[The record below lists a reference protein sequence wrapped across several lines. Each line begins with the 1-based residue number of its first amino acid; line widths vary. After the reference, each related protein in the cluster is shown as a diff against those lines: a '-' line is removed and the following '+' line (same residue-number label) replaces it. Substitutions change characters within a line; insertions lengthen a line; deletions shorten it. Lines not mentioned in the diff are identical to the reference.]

1 MILSDG
7 CRFVIDRL
15 SGAGYCAYAVGGCV
29 RDYLMQAQA
38 KDYDVA
44 TNALPDEILS
54 IFSDCR
60 SITNG
65 IKHGTVTVIA
75 DGEQIEVT
83 TFRKD
88 GLYTDCRRPESVAF
102 GVELADDLGR
112 RDFTVNAM
120 AYNEAEGIVD
130 PFGGRRDISDKVI
143 RCVGEPDKRFNEDA
157 LRIMRALRFASV
169 CGFSVEEKTAESI
182 HRNRELLK
190 KIAAERIFPELT
202 AALCGCGA
210 VCVLDK
216 FRDVFAVII
225 PAIRPCFDYYLSGDN
240 HGQTLWE
247 HMLRAIKA
255 VEPREELR
263 LAALLHDIA
272 KPRLISDGNPESGG
286 SAHAGESAEL
296 AEHILR
302 ALKAPRR
309 IIDRVKILINYHDYP
324 CDDGRSVK
332 RLMRDIGGENALLV
346 LSQIRR
352 ADIEAQ
358 NGLDKQKRLERLKK
372 CENMC
377 REFMSSKAC
386 VSIGSLDISG
396 DDLISVGFARG
407 KTIGAALSYLL
418 DAVIDGGVENK
429 KDMLLAYAKTRLPFF
444 TAAP

>member
-29 RDYLMQAQA
+29 RDYLMHAEP

-44 TNALPDEILS
+44 TDALPEEILS
-54 IFSDCR
+54 SFSDCR
-60 SITNG
+60 TVTNG

-75 DGEQIEVT
+75 CGEQIEVT

-88 GLYTDCRRPESVAF
+88 GLYADCRRPESVAF
-102 GVELADDLGR
+102 GVGLADDLGR

-120 AYNEAEGIVD
+120 AYSDAEGIAD
-130 PFGGRRDISDKVI
+130 PFGGRQDIRDRVI

-169 CGFSVEEKTAESI
+169 CGFSVEEETAESI
-182 HRNRELLK
+182 HENRELLK

-210 VCVLDK
+210 VSVLDK
-216 FRDVFAVII
+216 FRDVFAVIM
-225 PAIRPCFDYYLSGDN
+225 PSVEPCFDYYLSGDN
-240 HGQTLWE
+240 HNQTLWE
-247 HMLRAIKA
+247 HMLRAVGA
-255 VEPREELR
+255 VEASVEPR

-272 KPRLISDGNPESGG
+272 KPCRISDGRAEGGG
-286 SAHAGESAEL
+286 SVHARESAEL
-296 AEHILR
+296 AERILR
-302 ALKAPRR
+302 SLKAPRR

-324 CDDGRSVK
+324 CDDGVRSVK
-332 RLMRDIGGENALLV
+332 RLMREIGGENALLI

-358 NGLDKQKRLERLKK
+358 NGSDKQKRLERLKE

-377 REFMSSKAC
+377 RELISSSAC

-396 DDLISVGFARG
+396 DDLISAGFERG
-407 KTIGAALSYLL
+407 RRIGEILNGLL
-418 DAVIDGGVENK
+418 DAVIEDRVGNK
-429 KDMLLAYAKTRLPFF
+429 KEELLAYARDCFSF
-444 TAAP
+444 